1 MTDMEHGVTILHGAG
16 GYSKSE
22 KEVLYCVINRSEVN
36 TLKRLVA
43 EADPNAF
50 VIVGL
55 AKEVLGEGFQ
65 KNKYYK

>member
-1 MTDMEHGVTILHGAG
+1 M
-16 GYSKSE
+16 
-22 KEVLYCVINRSEVN
+22 INRSEVN

-65 KNKYYK
+65 MNKYYK